1 MKTLYVMRPV
11 TNAEEILEWAKKE
24 KFINITKPSDLH
36 VTIAYSKKK
45 VEWNI
50 LSKPKDR
57 ISVFTKDNRA
67 IKVLGESATV
77 LSFKSKALQE
87 RWQYFIDNGCSWD
100 YDSYTPHITIS
111 YVKQYNKNVRPYIG
125 DIFLGQ
131 EVWDIVDDDWEKK
144 NERSSRNPK

>member
-11 TNAEEILEWAKKE
+11 TNAEEIVEWAKKN
-24 KFINITKPSDLH
+24 KFINITKPSDIH
-36 VTIAYSKKK
+36 VTVAYSKKK
-45 VEWNI
+45 VEWNT

-57 ISVFTKDNRA
+57 ISVFTKDNRD

-77 LSFKSKALQE
+77 LSFKSKSLQD
-87 RWQYFIDNGCSWD
+87 RWEYFIDNGCSWD

-111 YVKQYNKNVRPYIG
+111 YVKQYNKNVKPYIG

-131 EVWDIVDDDWEKK
+131 EVWDSIDEDWNKDK
-144 NERSSRNPK
+144 